1 MQLTPVALDVV
12 VQGMKQY
19 PANMADFMDMFPTED
34 ACLEYLSIVRWPD
47 GYKCLRCGKG
57 DSWKKARG
65 LFTCRACGY
74 EASVLAGTLFQ
85 DTHKPLRLWFQ
96 AMWYVV
102 NQKNGVS
109 ALGLQKALGLGSYHT
124 AWEWLHKLRRAM
136 VRPGRDRL
144 SGIVEVDETFL
155 GGKRRGRGRGA
166 EGKSL
171 IFIAAEEAKDSENA
185 IGRIRLSVLEN
196 ATGETLAKAVQAAV
210 EPGSLIRSDG
220 RRSRDDPR
228 RARRPPFRGGSCQ
241 GGERQRGRNDR
252 SLKPKF
258 LVSLSQGNTNNQ
270 TAKPPALLERLTA
283 VQH

>member
-1 MQLTPVALDVV
+1 MFALREGGLLEEGSWPFHLPRMRVRGFSAGRHVV
-12 VQGMKQY
+12 SGHPQT
-19 PANMADFMDMFPTED
+19 A
-34 ACLEYLSIVRWPD
+34 
-47 GYKCLRCGKG
+47 
-57 DSWKKARG
+57 
-65 LFTCRACGY
+65 
-74 EASVLAGTLFQ
+74 
-85 DTHKPLRLWFQ
+85 PLMFQ

-155 GGKRRGRGRGA
+155 GGRSRGRGRGA

-196 ATGETLAKAVQAAV
+196 AAGETLAKAVQAAV
-210 EPGSLIRSDG
+210 E
-220 RRSRDDPR
+220 
-228 RARRPPFRGGSCQ
+228 
-241 GGERQRGRNDR
+241 
-252 SLKPKF
+252 
-258 LVSLSQGNTNNQ
+258 
-270 TAKPPALLERLTA
+270 
-283 VQH
+283 

>member
-1 MQLTPVALDVV
+1 MQLTPMPLDVV
-12 VQGMKQY
+12 VCGMKQY
-19 PANMADFMDMFPTED
+19 PADMADFMDMFPSED

-47 GYKCLRCGKG
+47 GYKCLRCGNG
-57 DSWKKARG
+57 DYWKKARG

-74 EASVLAGTLFQ
+74 EASVQAGTLFQ

-155 GGKRRGRGRGA
+155 GGGAQVNAGA
-166 EGKSL
+166 EP
-171 IFIAAEEAKDSENA
+171 
-185 IGRIRLSVLEN
+185 
-196 ATGETLAKAVQAAV
+196 KAS
-210 EPGSLIRSDG
+210 P
-220 RRSRDDPR
+220 
-228 RARRPPFRGGSCQ
+228 
-241 GGERQRGRNDR
+241 
-252 SLKPKF
+252 
-258 LVSLSQGNTNNQ
+258 
-270 TAKPPALLERLTA
+270 
-283 VQH
+283 